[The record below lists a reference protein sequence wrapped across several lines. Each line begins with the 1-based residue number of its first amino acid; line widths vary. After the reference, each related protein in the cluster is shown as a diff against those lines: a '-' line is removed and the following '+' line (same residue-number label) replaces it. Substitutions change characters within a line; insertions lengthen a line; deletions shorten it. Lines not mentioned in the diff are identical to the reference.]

1 MKITREQLKQL
12 VSETIRKE
20 RGILLE
26 TETMSAPYQH
36 PGDRGSSGQRTDDA
50 DPNRQETEDVLKT
63 LQDLY
68 HLGEKATQLHDM
80 LCNEN
85 RLEDDVTKDI
95 TSAAETIGQLFDRV
109 LYEKTKGN
117 VQ

>member
-12 VSETIRKE
+12 VSEVIRKE
-20 RGILLE
+20 QGILLE
-26 TETMSAPYQH
+26 AEPMSGGYSH
-36 PGDRGSSGQRTDDA
+36 PGDVHTRGDMGA
-50 DPNRQETEDVLKT
+50 DPGREETADVLKT

-85 RLEDDVTKDI
+85 RLEPDVIESI
-95 TSAAETIGQLFDRV
+95 TLASDAIGKLFDSI